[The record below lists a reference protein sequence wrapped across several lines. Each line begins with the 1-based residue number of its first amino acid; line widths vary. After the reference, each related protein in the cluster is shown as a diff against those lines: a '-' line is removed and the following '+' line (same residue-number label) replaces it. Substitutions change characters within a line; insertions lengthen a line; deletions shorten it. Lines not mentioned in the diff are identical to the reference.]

1 MNVSVSAPGRICLF
15 GEHQDYFGFPV
26 VAASIDLRATIKCY
40 SRTDRMVRLELLDL
54 GQVFEWNL
62 DELPE
67 PKARQ
72 YWLSAL
78 HVAREEGW
86 LPERGWN
93 AKVHSQIPQEA
104 GASSSS
110 ALTAS
115 WCALIA
121 TLAGRSIDAESDRE
135 WVAHATWRAE
145 VQWFNEPGGMMDQV
159 LCSMGGVRLVRFRPH
174 FETET
179 LPVPRGS
186 WILLNSEEPKDTL
199 GILAR
204 AKNKRL
210 ELLNE
215 WGVEVGENWPEI
227 LPPFSSHWDASDQRL
242 MEATIA
248 IRSVSQRGGNCIADK
263 PSDLPSIGSLLSEH
277 HHWLSHGLGVSTK
290 RIDSMLSLAKSMGA
304 FGGKMNGSGAGGTAF
319 VVVPEERRNA
329 LLDSFKQQH
338 YSAIPIKLGAVG
350 VSVERLK

>member
-1 MNVSVSAPGRICLF
+1 MNLSVSAPGRICLF

-26 VAASIDLRATIKCY
+26 VAASIDLRATIEGT
-40 SRTDRMVRLELLDL
+40 SRNDRLVRLELLDL
-54 GQVFEWNL
+54 GEVFEWNL

-67 PKARQ
+67 PTARQ

-93 AKVHSQIPQEA
+93 AKVRSDIPQEA

-121 TLAGRSIDAESDRE
+121 SFAGRSIDSESDRE
-135 WVAHATWRAE
+135 WIAHATWRAE

-179 LPVPRGS
+179 LPVPGGA

-210 ELLNE
+210 QLLE
-215 WGVEVGENWPEI
+215 QWGVEVGENWPEI
-227 LPPFSSHWDASDQRL
+227 LPKFPTEWSVEDGRL
-242 MEATIA
+242 MEATVA
-248 IRSVSQRGGNCIADK
+248 IRAVSQKGGDCINDEA
-263 PSDLPSIGSLLSEH
+263 SSLSSLGSLLSEH
-277 HHWLSHGLGVSTK
+277 HQWLSNGLGVSTK
-290 RIDSMLSLAKSMGA
+290 RIDTMLSLAKSMGA

-319 VVVPEERRNA
+319 VVVAEEQRNA

-350 VSVERLK
+350 VTVERRK